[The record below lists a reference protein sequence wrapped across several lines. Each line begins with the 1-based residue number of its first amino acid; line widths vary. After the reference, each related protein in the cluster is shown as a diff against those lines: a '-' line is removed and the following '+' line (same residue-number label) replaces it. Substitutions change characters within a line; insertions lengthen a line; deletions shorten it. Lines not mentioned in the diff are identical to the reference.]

1 MHLSLIAVQ
10 RKRCWSLC
18 NLTILGQKSK
28 KNTLYQRVKE
38 GSSIIP
44 GLGSRL
50 SFLSLRGKRIITSSY
65 LLEEKKMRLTHK
77 KPKHQDMSIYVCI
90 RVRFENFWEF
100 YFSDFLFICIH
111 YSHRGLVSHT
121 KLHILHMAL
130 ISKSRIE
137 LIIKQIFLRLIR
149 L

>member
-1 MHLSLIAVQ
+1 
-10 RKRCWSLC
+10 
-18 NLTILGQKSK
+18 
-28 KNTLYQRVKE
+28 
-38 GSSIIP
+38 
-44 GLGSRL
+44 
-50 SFLSLRGKRIITSSY
+50 
-65 LLEEKKMRLTHK
+65 MRLTHK

-100 YFSDFLFICIH
+100 YFSDFLFIFVH

-137 LIIKQIFLRLIR
+137 LIIKQIFFATDTTLNDFRVKIR
-149 L
+149 EMKTPCIRIHDIMNHEKPYDIVFFLGWSYINNLLFFNTNYYFNTNIFHKLL